1 MDVENSYIKVCRE
14 SFATDE
20 DWETVCEEVG
30 ADPKTT
36 ESVTIYIKTAIIVDK
51 E

>member
-1 MDVENSYIKVCRE
+1 MEYIKVCRE

-30 ADPKTT
+30 ADPETT
-36 ESVTIYIKTAIIVDK
+36 DSVVIYIKTAIIVDK

>member
-1 MDVENSYIKVCRE
+1 MNNSWIKFTRE

-20 DWETVCEEVG
+20 DWETVYEEVD
-30 ADPKTT
+30 ADPETT

>member
-1 MDVENSYIKVCRE
+1 MKDRKWIKFIRE

-20 DWETVCEEVG
+20 DWEAVCEEVG
-30 ADPKTT
+30 ADPETT

>member
-1 MDVENSYIKVCRE
+1 MNPKYIKVCRE

-20 DWETVCEEVG
+20 DWRVVCEEVD
-30 ADPKTT
+30 ADPETT
-36 ESVTIYIKTAIIVDK
+36 DYIYIYIANAIIVDK